1 MNYKQEDRFFF
12 ELSTFEELY
21 HTPNIYL
28 TTEMSF
34 LLWISVLLHIIEC
47 HSESTLLVK
56 TLFSL
61 TLLFKWLPRKK
72 VKLDMVGLFLG

>member
-56 TLFSL
+56 RPYF
-61 TLLFKWLPRKK
+61 LLHFYSNGCQEKK
-72 VKLDMVGLFLG
+72 